1 MLLLL
6 ACATPE
12 PAVVPTD
19 SEDPAAIVD
28 PDAPL
33 TPPEYGVQM
42 TIGPVTLE
50 AHQEIYW
57 CKTQRLPNSAA
68 LDIVGLAHR
77 VTTGAHHY
85 NVWGLVVGPEE
96 EEGPCDEIW
105 AKANMSVGA
114 PLYASQDPTFSG
126 EFPPGV
132 GAQLLP
138 NLLVLQELHFI
149 NTRDVPVEVSGEINI
164 VAAAPGTELIYA
176 NGLFG
181 SIDDIALEPK
191 TEVVLRQKCTVPVD
205 MDVFVLGSHFHSRG
219 TRFEINLLDEAGE
232 PGELVYESTD
242 WQSPPLNIMAND
254 PIHIPAGG
262 GFSYACTFKN
272 DTDDWIYAGESSTEE
287 MCMMVGIYYPDA
299 GFLRCTQ

>member
-138 NLLVLQELHFI
+138 NLL
-149 NTRDVPVEVSGEINI
+149 
-164 VAAAPGTELIYA
+164 
-176 NGLFG
+176 
-181 SIDDIALEPK
+181 
-191 TEVVLRQKCTVPVD
+191 
-205 MDVFVLGSHFHSRG
+205 
-219 TRFEINLLDEAGE
+219 
-232 PGELVYESTD
+232 
-242 WQSPPLNIMAND
+242 
-254 PIHIPAGG
+254 
-262 GFSYACTFKN
+262 
-272 DTDDWIYAGESSTEE
+272 
-287 MCMMVGIYYPDA
+287 
-299 GFLRCTQ
+299 

>member
-1 MLLLL
+1 MY
-6 ACATPE
+6 APSPVAGKEVECADAAPPCLCQPRTGKCY
-12 PAVVPTD
+12 PARRRSGGCCGSRRP
-19 SEDPAAIVD
+19 SDPARVRGTDDHRTGNIGG
-28 PDAPL
+28 
-33 TPPEYGVQM
+33 TPG
-42 TIGPVTLE
+42 
-50 AHQEIYW
+50 
-57 CKTQRLPNSAA
+57 
-68 LDIVGLAHR
+68 
-77 VTTGAHHY
+77 
-85 NVWGLVVGPEE
+85 

-105 AKANMSVGA
+105 AKTNISVGA

-181 SIDDIALEPK
+181 SIDDIALEPQ

-242 WQSPPLNIMAND
+242 WQSPPLDIMPTD
-254 PIHIPAGG
+254 PIHIPAGS

-299 GFLRCTQ
+299 GFLRCGS